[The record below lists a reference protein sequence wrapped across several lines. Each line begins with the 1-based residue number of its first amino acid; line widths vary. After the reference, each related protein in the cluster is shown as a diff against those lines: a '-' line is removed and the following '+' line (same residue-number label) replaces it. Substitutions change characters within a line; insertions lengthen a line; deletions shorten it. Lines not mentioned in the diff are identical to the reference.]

1 MNKRAEEQSEQLFEW
16 ESKYQDLETR
26 AEQEAARFEDAEA
39 NRAREA
45 TKLKETLADTQR
57 ALDTLKR
64 KYSEDVE

>member
-1 MNKRAEEQSEQLFEW
+1 M
-16 ESKYQDLETR
+16 ETR